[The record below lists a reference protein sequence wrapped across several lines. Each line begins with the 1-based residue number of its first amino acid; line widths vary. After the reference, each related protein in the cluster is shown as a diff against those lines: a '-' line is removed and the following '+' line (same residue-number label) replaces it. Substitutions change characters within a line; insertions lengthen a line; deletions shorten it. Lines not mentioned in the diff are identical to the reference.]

1 MPLLIVLSGPSGVG
15 KDAVLS
21 SMKGEGFPLY
31 YTVTLT
37 TRPQRD
43 GEINGVDYYFTSD
56 VNFQSMVEQGEL
68 LEWAKVYG
76 HLYGVPKQQVRDAIE
91 RGEDVII
98 KVDVQGATTIK
109 NLLSDSVLIFLAP
122 PSIGEQK
129 KRLKQRCT
137 ESDTDLKLRTETF
150 HEEMNSLALFDY
162 IVVNHRGKLDLA
174 VSQIKAIISAEKCR
188 VNPRQV
194 GLQ

>member
-15 KDAVLS
+15 KDAVLG
-21 SMKGEGFPLY
+21 SMKGEDFPLY

-37 TRPQRD
+37 TRPKRD
-43 GEINGVDYYFTSD
+43 GEIDGVDYYFTSE
-56 VNFQSMVEQGEL
+56 VNFHHMIEQGEL

-76 HLYGVPKQQVRDAIE
+76 HLYGVPKQQVREAME
-91 RGEDVII
+91 RGEDIII

-109 NLLSDSVLIFLAP
+109 NLLSDAVLIFLAP

-129 KRLKQRCT
+129 KRLEQRRS
-137 ESDTDLKLRTETF
+137 ESETDLKLRMETF
-150 HEEMNSLALFDY
+150 HEEMNSLDIFDY
-162 IVVNHRGKLDLA
+162 IVVNHQGKLDFA

-188 VNPRQV
+188 INPRQV
-194 GLQ
+194 VLK

>member
-15 KDAVLS
+15 KDTVLS
-21 SMKGEGFPLY
+21 RMKGAGFPLF

-43 GEINGVDYYFTSD
+43 GETNGVDYHFTSEK
-56 VNFQSMVEQGEL
+56 NFHDMLEQGEL

-76 HLYGVPKQQVRDAIE
+76 NWYGVPKHQIRQALE

-109 NLLSDSVLIFLAP
+109 KLLPGAVLIFLAP
-122 PSIGEQK
+122 PSTKEQEE
-129 KRLKQRCT
+129 RLKQRNT
-137 ESDTDLKLRTETF
+137 ESDTDLKLRLETF
-150 HEEMNSLALFDY
+150 GEEMDNLSLFDY
-162 IVVNHRGKLDLA
+162 IVVNRHGELDLA
-174 VSQIKAIISAEKCR
+174 VSQIEAIIAAEKCR
-188 VNPRQV
+188 VIRRQV
-194 GLQ
+194 ILK